1 MQTELSELIFSMLIS
16 YSLYVG
22 QLKVKPAL
30 YKHQNPIKKIT
41 FVSVL
46 FEEKV
51 QRRYN
56 HIGTSFTIVFY
67 IGCIYM
73 HTSLSILSRIKN
85 ISHDITHL
93 QIGSRLGA

>member
-30 YKHQNPIKKIT
+30 YKHQNPIKIT

-51 QRRYN
+51 QRR
-56 HIGTSFTIVFY
+56 
-67 IGCIYM
+67 
-73 HTSLSILSRIKN
+73 
-85 ISHDITHL
+85 
-93 QIGSRLGA
+93 